1 MVSTDESDAVRISH
15 FERQEKEEGFD
26 AVKSSIH
33 KVSWIVDGYEV
44 GKGGVRPHR

>member
-1 MVSTDESDAVRISH
+1 MVSTNEGNTVRVSH

-33 KVSWIVDGYEV
+33 KVSWIADGYEV
-44 GKGGVRPHR
+44 GNGGVRPHR